1 MYKIVAS
8 FDRGP
13 STYTAKSEEDA
24 LELMDRLHEGN
35 VPCVVTD
42 QDGKAVD
49 ENDLTDLIDARGVDL
64 A

>member
-1 MYKIVAS
+1 MYKIVAK

-24 LELMDRLHEGN
+24 LDLMDQLHEGN
-35 VPCVVTD
+35 VTCVVTD
-42 QDGKAVD
+42 QDGNTLD
-49 ENDLTDLIDARGVDL
+49 ENDLTDIIDARGADV